1 MKILEL
7 VKNCTRIGISGHEN
21 PDGDCAG
28 SCCGLALY
36 LRKVMPQAA
45 VDIYLESMPDALV
58 RNIPGADTI
67 IYDVT
72 GSEEDYDAFIILD
85 SEPSRTG
92 KAEQLFDRAALKIN
106 IDHHRTNAGS
116 AKAQC
121 YIDGSA
127 SSACELVYEVI
138 DKEQLDAQIA
148 KALYVGIV
156 TDTGVFQ
163 YSNTSE
169 STMKAAG
176 HLLSFGFDHSAVI
189 REVFF
194 ERTFVQARALGKA
207 LTSAERLL
215 DGKLILC
222 SFDRATM
229 EELGADRKDLDG
241 ISAQL
246 LLTQGTDASVFLHET
261 EPGVWRASMRSVNVT
276 DVSKTASMFAGGGHI
291 RAAGCTIRS
300 DIKTA
305 IRDIKDDIARQLADA
320 HVIGT

>member
-1 MKILEL
+1 MRILEL

-36 LRKVMPQAA
+36 LRKALPQAT
-45 VDIYLESMPDALV
+45 VEIYLESMPDSLV

-67 IYDVT
+67 LYDVT
-72 GSEEDYDAFIILD
+72 ESEEGYDAFIVLD
-85 SEPSRTG
+85 SNPSRTG
-92 KAEQLFDRAALKIN
+92 KAEELYKRAALKIN
-106 IDHHRTNAGS
+106 IDHHRTNKGS
-116 AKAQC
+116 EEAVC
-121 YIDGSA
+121 YIDGNA
-127 SSACELVYEVI
+127 SSACELVYDVI
-138 DKEQLDAQIA
+138 DKSMLDVQIA

-194 ERTFVQARALGKA
+194 ERTFLQARALGLA
-207 LTSAERLL
+207 LTSAERFL
-215 DGKLILC
+215 DGKLIMC
-222 SFDRATM
+222 SFDRETIRK
-229 EELGADRKDLDG
+229 LGVDRKDLEG

-246 LLTQGTDASVFLHET
+246 LLTEGADASVFVHET
-261 EPGVWRASMRSVNVT
+261 EPGEWRASMRSLNVT
-276 DVSKTASMFAGGGHI
+276 DVSKTASMFAGGGHV
-291 RAAGCTIRS
+291 RAAGCTIRT
-300 DIKTA
+300 DIKA
-305 IRDIKDDIARQLADA
+305 AVRDIKDDIARQLAGA
-320 HVIGT
+320 HEN